1 MNDLTGPT
9 HLNQIDH
16 RPMTMNRTGITNQTR
31 VKITS
36 KPVNHL
42 GELVKGLKELK
53 PVKSKGRLDLGIT
66 SRNACVG
73 LTLVLTTGLHVSNI

>member
-1 MNDLTGPT
+1 MVWNVWLVYHLTCLNQDKTGMNDLTGPT
-9 HLNQIDH
+9 HLNQINH

-42 GELVKGLKELK
+42 GELVRGSKELK
-53 PVKSKGRLDLGIT
+53 PVKSKG
-66 SRNACVG
+66 
-73 LTLVLTTGLHVSNI
+73 